1 MATITRAVVITRWV
15 KNFSD
20 CSIFGLAS
28 IHYLLLQLLPSP
40 SSVLP
45 SSDDPDGASAKALFV
60 EKLIEKSFGNNL
72 SPPSSFAD
80 FLKTAVYAF
89 IRNTTRTSPA
99 RETVLMKIC
108 KNFLTKCHILN
119 LWLKESLFQK

>member
-28 IHYLLLQLLPSP
+28 IHYLLLPLLPSP

-45 SSDDPDGASAKALFV
+45 SSDPDDGASAKALFA
-60 EKLIEKSFGNNL
+60 EKPTEKSFGKSL
-72 SPPSSFAD
+72 SLPSSFAD

-89 IRNTTRTSPA
+89 IKKTTRTSAA
-99 RETVLMKIC
+99 RETVLMKMC
-108 KNFLTKCHILN
+108 KNFLTKYHYT
-119 LWLKESLFQK
+119 

>member
-1 MATITRAVVITRWV
+1 MATITRAVAITRWV

-28 IHYLLLQLLPSP
+28 IHYLLLPLLPSP

-45 SSDDPDGASAKALFV
+45 SDDPDGASAKALFV
-60 EKLIEKSFGNNL
+60 EKLTEKSFGNSF

-89 IRNTTRTSPA
+89 IRNTTRTSPGKEA
-99 RETVLMKIC
+99 GFKKKF
-108 KNFLTKCHILN
+108 KNFIK
-119 LWLKESLFQK
+119 